1 MSRLPNPWVA
11 LPVAIAAIA
20 GGAVGYF
27 VTDASCT
34 PDSCTVAAVS
44 VALVV
49 GIGSAVGVGIV
60 VVLALKS
67 LSEWREH
74 ADRDILTAT
83 DTDNPPSPPTC

>member
-1 MSRLPNPWVA
+1 MSRLPNPWVIGPI
-11 LPVAIAAIA
+11 LLAAIA

-27 VTDASCT
+27 VTDASCV

-74 ADRDILTAT
+74 ADRDILTVA
-83 DTDNPPSPPTC
+83 DSDDPPTPPTC

>member
-1 MSRLPNPWVA
+1 MNRFPNPWVA
-11 LPVAIAAIA
+11 LPVALAAIT
-20 GGAVGYF
+20 GGLVGYF

-49 GIGSAVGVGIV
+49 GIGSALGVGLV

-67 LSEWREH
+67 ISEWREH
-74 ADRDILTAT
+74 TDRDILTVT
-83 DTDNPPSPPTC
+83 DTDDPTPPTC